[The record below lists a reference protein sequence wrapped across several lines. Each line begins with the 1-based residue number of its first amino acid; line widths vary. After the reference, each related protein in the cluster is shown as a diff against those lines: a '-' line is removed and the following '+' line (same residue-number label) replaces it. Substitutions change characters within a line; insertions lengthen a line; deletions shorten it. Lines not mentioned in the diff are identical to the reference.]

1 MRRIVW
7 AVVISSACVRSG
19 PVAPPPPAPQG
30 PELIARAV
38 MPADTFA
45 AGPPSGRVLNPD
57 ELRGRSR
64 PFASQPVQGFS
75 ALLPDGD
82 AGFFGLSDNG
92 YGAPETS
99 ADYRLR
105 IYRLRPDFA
114 RGVLAH
120 GGFIELSDPHR
131 HVPFPLVHEWTDAG
145 RVLTGADFD
154 PESFQPDSQG
164 GFWLGDELGPYLLHV
179 DGEGRVVEPPI
190 SLPDLYSPYHA
201 RYEEAAALK
210 VMNALAAHALAH
222 GAPVPLVSPWHLL
235 VADADPLTA
244 VPSRADSGVS
254 SELFDV
260 AALKKAGFE
269 VVPWTVNDPGRAAR
283 LRELGVSNVISDRP
297 DLVPGAQGHRG
308 ARGLRPENT
317 LAAFEAAL
325 ELGVSTLEGDLLLTK
340 DGVPVLGH
348 DPVLEPEKCRI
359 AKPVAVRELTA
370 AQVTRIVCDRRPLA
384 FPDQRA
390 PPGGSYTMPTLE
402 QLLLRMKREP
412 VRFNLEI
419 KHEPVK
425 LTEAAVAVI
434 RKHGL
439 SERVDLQ
446 SFDLSALLHVHRVA
460 PELRTIALFA
470 DLPGLNLEPGAGLL
484 AGLPWPHRST
494 YAAAPPRVRVSGGF
508 EAMARD
514 TDGTLWPMLEKPLE
528 GGAHVVHSCA
538 FDPRSSRYTGRCFD
552 YPLDARAVA
561 ATDFQFSGRG
571 RGLVLERDDTQGDP
585 AGFKRIFG
593 FKFPELDKRELV
605 NLNALETKLPGAPA
619 DFPFWTVESALP
631 LPGGRLAVM
640 NDDNYPFS
648 CGRHVDAGEPDDSE
662 LVIVQLP

>member
-1 MRRIVW
+1 M
-7 AVVISSACVRSG
+7 
-19 PVAPPPPAPQG
+19 
-30 PELIARAV
+30 
-38 MPADTFA
+38 
-45 AGPPSGRVLNPD
+45 
-57 ELRGRSR
+57 
-64 PFASQPVQGFS
+64 QGFS

-82 AGFFGLSDNG
+82 AGLLGLSDNG
-92 YGAPETS
+92 YGAPESS
-99 ADYRLR
+99 ADFRLR

-114 RGVLAH
+114 RGVLEH
-120 GGFIELSDPHR
+120 GGFLELSDPFR
-131 HVPFPLVHEWTDAG
+131 QVPFPLVHEWTDAG

-154 PESFQPDSQG
+154 PESFQPDGEG
-164 GFWLGDELGPYLLHV
+164 GFWIGDELGPYLLHV
-179 DGEGRVVEPPI
+179 DGEGRVVEPPV
-190 SLPDLYSPYHA
+190 SSPDLFSPYHA
-201 RYEEAAALK
+201 RYEEAAVLK

-235 VADADPLTA
+235 VADGDVATA
-244 VPSRADSGVS
+244 VPSRADAGVS

-260 AALKKAGFE
+260 AALRKAGFE
-269 VVPWTVNDPGRAAR
+269 VIPWTVNDPARAAR
-283 LRELGVSNVISDRP
+283 LRELGVANVISDRP

-340 DGVPVLGH
+340 DGVPVVGH

-359 AKPVAVRELTA
+359 AKPVSVRELTA

-384 FPDQRA
+384 YPEQKA
-390 PPGGSYTMPTLE
+390 PAGGSYTMPTLE
-402 QLLLRMKREP
+402 QLLVRMKQEP

-439 SERVDLQ
+439 SDRVDLQ
-446 SFDLSALLHVHRVA
+446 SFDLGALLHAHRVA

-484 AGLPWPHRST
+484 AGLPWPYRST
-494 YAAAPPRVRVSGGF
+494 FAGVPPRVRVSGGF
-508 EAMARD
+508 EAMARAP
-514 TDGTLWPMLEKPLE
+514 DGTLWPMLEKPLL
-528 GGAHVVHSCA
+528 GDGSHAVGACA
-538 FDPRSSRYTGRCFD
+538 FDPRERRYTGACFD
-552 YPLDARAVA
+552 HPLDPRAVA
-561 ATDFQFSGRG
+561 VTDFQLVTENEGF
-571 RGLVLERDDTQGDP
+571 VLERDDSQGDS
-585 AGFKRIFG
+585 AGFKRVFAVTLRP
-593 FKFPELDKRELV
+593 FSKREVV
-605 NLNALETKLPGAPA
+605 NLNAMTTRVAGAPV
-619 DFPFWTVESALP
+619 DFPFWTIESALP

-648 CGRHVDAGEPDDSE
+648 CGRHVDAGQPDDSE
-662 LVIVQLP
+662 LIIVQLP